1 MRGWMG
7 VVAVAEADGIRQ
19 TLTKSQ
25 ARYIEVYAETLAAL
39 PRDEFHSSET
49 FRDDPAVEMPY
60 AALHAGTK
68 RSMMNKGLLTVV
80 ETRRMG
86 GCNYNIWRVPDDV
99 LDRAQEYVDDSDTP
113 VPGCPH
119 RGLRNLGD
127 GEYTCCN
134 DDCDNSCSR
143 EEVEL

>member
-19 TLTKSQ
+19 GLTRSQ
-25 ARYIEVYAETLAAL
+25 ARNIGVYAETLATL
-39 PRDEFHSSET
+39 PREEFHSSET
-49 FRDDPAVEMPY
+49 LRDDPTVELPY
-60 AALHAGTK
+60 ADLHAGAK
-68 RSMMNKGLLTVV
+68 RLMTDKGLLTVV
-80 ETRRMG
+80 ETRRIG
-86 GCNYNIWRVPDDV
+86 GCNYNIWDAPDDV
-99 LDRAQEYVDDSDTP
+99 LDRAQEYLDDSDTP

-127 GEYTCCN
+127 GVYTCCN

-143 EEVEL
+143 EEVDL